1 MIDLRTYQVD
11 AIDSVI
17 DSFKKHSSALVV
29 MPTGTGKTVV
39 VAHAA
44 RLAQKGRVLVLAH
57 REELVMQ
64 MAKTLEE
71 VGLTV
76 AIEMGET
83 TAAGSWWNKPDAVV
97 ATVQTLTASDCRR
110 LHELIDDPTDWSLT
124 VIDEAHH
131 APSKSYQMIADHM
144 FKNTNHR
151 LLGVTATPD
160 RTDKLA
166 MGTVFETVAYEYSI
180 EDAIS
185 DGYLVPISQRAVYVE
200 GLDYREVR
208 STAGELNGKDL
219 AKVMEDEHNLHA
231 MATPTF
237 DIAEG
242 RKTVVFC
249 SSVDQAERF
258 SEILNRTK
266 PGCSRWVAG
275 ITPKEERRL
284 LFRDF
289 DDGNFQFLVNCM
301 IATEG
306 WDCPTVQCVALARAT
321 CSRSLYCQMVGR
333 GLRPLPGITGS
344 EEIAGSEKSKCLV
357 IDFKGNAGKHKLVT
371 AADILD
377 GRWPKEV
384 RERAAEIAEESG
396 DERAIDE
403 LCEEA
408 AAQIEAEKE
417 RERLAAIAKRAKLR
431 AEVKFTTKEFSPFNA
446 LDIEPPKWEAGDAPS
461 SDKQVMFL
469 KKFGINAVEM
479 THREASRIQREVFRR
494 MKSGLCTVKQA
505 SVLKK
510 HGHSTNVSKNEATR
524 IISRMFDGDMIDRRT
539 G

>member
-1 MIDLRTYQVD
+1 MKLRTYQTE
-11 AIDSVI
+11 AIDAVV
-17 DSFKKHSSALVV
+17 DSFRSHSSALCV

-44 RLAQKGRVLVLAH
+44 RLAKLGRVLCIAH

-64 MAKTLEE
+64 MSRTMEA

-76 AIEMGET
+76 AVEMGET
-83 TAAGSWWNKPDAVV
+83 SAASSWWNKPDVVV
-97 ATVQTLTASDCRR
+97 ATVQTLTANNCRR
-110 LHELIDDPTDWSLT
+110 LHELIDNPTEWSLT

-131 APSKSYQMIADHM
+131 APSKSYQMISDHM
-144 FKNTNHR
+144 FKNPKHR

-180 EDAIS
+180 EHAIT
-185 DGYLVPISQRAVYVE
+185 DGFLVPISQRAVYVE

-237 DIAEG
+237 EIADG

-258 SEILNRTK
+258 SEILNRIK

-275 ITPKEERRL
+275 TTPREERRL

-306 WDCPTVQCVALARAT
+306 WDCPSVQCVALARAT

-333 GLRPLPGITGS
+333 GLRPLPGITGADD
-344 EEIAGSEKSKCLV
+344 IAASDKPRCVV
-357 IDFKGNAGKHKLVT
+357 IDFKGNAGKHKLVS

-377 GRWPKEV
+377 GKWPEEV
-384 RERAAEIAEESG
+384 RKRAAEMAEESG
-396 DERAIDE
+396 DERDIDE

-408 AAQIEAEKE
+408 AEQLEAEKE

-431 AEVKFTTKEFSPFNA
+431 AEVKYTTVEFSPFNA

-469 KKFGINAVEM
+469 KKFGINATDM
-479 THREASRIQREVFRR
+479 TSREASRMQREIFRR
-494 MKSGLCTVKQA
+494 MKAGLCTVKQA
-505 SVLKK
+505 NILKK
-510 HGHSTNVSKNEATR
+510 HGHSTKISKSEATR
-524 IISRMFDGDMIDRRT
+524 IISKMFGDRRSA
-539 G
+539 